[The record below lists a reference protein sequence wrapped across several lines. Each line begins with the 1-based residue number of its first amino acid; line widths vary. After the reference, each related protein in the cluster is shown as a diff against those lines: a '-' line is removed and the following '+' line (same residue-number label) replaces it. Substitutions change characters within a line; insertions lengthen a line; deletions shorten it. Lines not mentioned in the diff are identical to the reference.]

1 MAWVNYPSLPS
12 SPEYEKAKK
21 YMQEVISR
29 GDDETLAKA
38 AQDLLDMYEE
48 AEKAAGVQPDTE

>member
-1 MAWVNYPSLPS
+1 
-12 SPEYEKAKK
+12 
-21 YMQEVISR
+21 MQEVISR